1 MICASVG
8 FLVGR
13 FNALL
18 ALKREVQE
26 EEKQIL
32 VDGGGAGKGKG
43 KIRVF
48 SGQGVSY
55 GSTSIVHESMPP
67 SATPTRVVV
76 INDKG
81 SGNSASSID
90 QGSKG
95 ARAKGSSVVT
105 ATTATSTGS
114 AASQGSSSGSG
125 EEMYWCY
132 QQGGWRHRGSHA
144 GATADLDA
152 GATKGVRTY
161 AEHVQPKSY
170 RSYQDSHDNDDND
183 DNDHDHD
190 YGDAGMGLTSR
201 SPTTAALYDN
211 TDSDHR
217 APSLHSNNNN
227 NKNNGIH
234 NSVNDAAT
242 PPLVTGR
249 AGGVTV
255 PMPTQLTPLHW
266 FSSLSSLRQRTMSPN
281 DDDHND
287 HHYERIV

>member
-26 EEKQIL
+26 EGKQIL

-48 SGQGVSY
+48 SGQGVGY

-76 INDKG
+76 VNDNG
-81 SGNSASSID
+81 NGNSATSID

-95 ARAKGSSVVT
+95 VRVKGSSVVT
-105 ATTATSTGS
+105 ATTAAST
-114 AASQGSSSGSG
+114 ASTVSQTSSSGSG

-152 GATKGVRTY
+152 GAAKGVRTY

-170 RSYQDSHDNDDND
+170 RSYQDSRDND

-190 YGDAGMGLTSR
+190 YGDEGMGLTSR
-201 SPTTAALYDN
+201 SPTTAAVYDH

-217 APSLHSNNNN
+217 ASSLQSNN
-227 NKNNGIH
+227 NKNNSLH

-255 PMPTQLTPLHW
+255 PMPTHLTPLNW
-266 FSSLSSLRQRTMSPN
+266 LTSLSSLHQRTMSPN
-281 DDDHND
+281 DDNQNN